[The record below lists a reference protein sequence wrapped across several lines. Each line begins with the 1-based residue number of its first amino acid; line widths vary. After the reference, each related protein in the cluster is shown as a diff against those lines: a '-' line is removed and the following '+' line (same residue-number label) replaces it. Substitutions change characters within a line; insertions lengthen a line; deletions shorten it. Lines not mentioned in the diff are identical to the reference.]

1 MARLTSEQAYKEI
14 LEMFP
19 LDDYEQER
27 EREGHVTMLSE
38 EDSFDIIEGLHYCK
52 RRYRVGDGREATVY
66 LTTLSPDAK
75 ASLAASASPLRTIK
89 RVKDHAAEFDKK
101 VLFAMNASFFHF
113 FNDGDLTPYSIQVVH
128 GVVMAEPGHD
138 KPQYCTYWVGRTKDG
153 KNVISDID
161 GYFNTYKGNLEY
173 AVGGG
178 LMLIKD
184 GEMHMHVGKA
194 RGPRSAVAFAK
205 DGTVILLNCDGRS
218 KASCGLSN
226 GDMIEVVTSLGY
238 EIQDFLNLDGGGS
251 TTVVLREADDTLAV
265 RNIPS
270 GPPLPVSYSK
280 YGVEKPDP
288 RGEEQVRGVA
298 DCLLIV
304 ADED

>member
-14 LEMFP
+14 LEICP
-19 LDDYEQER
+19 LEDYASER
-27 EREGHVTMLSE
+27 EQSGHVSLVCE
-38 EDSFDIIEGLHYCK
+38 EDSFDIIEGVHYSK
-52 RRYRVGDGREATVY
+52 RRYRVGDGREAFVY
-66 LTTLSPDAK
+66 LAFLSPEAK
-75 ASLAASASPLRTIK
+75 ASLAVSASPLRTIK

-101 VLFAMNASFFHF
+101 VLFAMNAGFFHF
-113 FNDGDLTPYSIQVVH
+113 FNDGDLTPYSIQIVH
-128 GVVMAEPGHD
+128 GVVMAEPAHD

-161 GYFNTYKGNLEY
+161 GYFDTYKGKLEY

-184 GEMHMHVGKA
+184 GKLHLHVGRG
-194 RGPRSAVAFAK
+194 RGPRSAVAIAT

-218 KASCGLSN
+218 SRSSGLSY
-226 GDMIEVVTSLGY
+226 GDMVEVCMGLGY
-238 EIQDFLNLDGGGS
+238 EIRDLLNLDGGGS
-251 TTVVLREADDTLAV
+251 TTVVVREADDTLAV

-270 GPPLPVSYSK
+270 GPPLPLSYSK
-280 YGVEKPDP
+280 YGVEKPEP
-288 RGEEQVRGVA
+288 RGEEQVRCVA
-298 DCLLIV
+298 DCLMIV